1 MWADPPPDACEQA
14 IDMGAEAIHIQ
25 HLNIDSQLVEKAH
38 AHGLKIRAWN
48 PDTVEEIQ
56 RVVDLGVDAIGSNRP
71 DLLMA
76 VRCA

>member
-1 MWADPPPDACEQA
+1 
-14 IDMGAEAIHIQ
+14 MGAEAIHIQ

-56 RVVDLGVDAIGSNRP
+56 RVIDLGVDAIGSNRP
-71 DLLMA
+71 DLLIT